1 MCSITKD
8 HLAHFPSK
16 ATKSKKL
23 QNQSSR
29 KFVIFRDIEL
39 ICSNIRKILKFS
51 QKKYFLLFTKTES
64 FPSQSKPQKISTT
77 KKNSLYV
84 KKWNFLTLFKKTYY
98 NFLKRGF
105 LNNSR
110 NKKYP

>member
-16 ATKSKKL
+16 ATKSKKI
-23 QNQSSR
+23 QSSR

-51 QKKYFLLFTKTES
+51 QKKYFFYLQKQNLAL
-64 FPSQSKPQKISTT
+64 PSPSPEKYPPQKKIS
-77 KKNSLYV
+77 YM
-84 KKWNFLTLFKKTYY
+84 
-98 NFLKRGF
+98 
-105 LNNSR
+105 SR
-110 NKKYP
+110 NGTF